1 MNERQWKIDCYIE
14 SLNKNCWVSWRFVY
28 VCVCTFTFFVQLTSH
43 KTKSLVWFRVDSCV
57 NVWKKTL
64 VANNTDFNGI
74 ILAKINYSLLFVCLE
89 CLVCT
94 PLNLI
99 QPWSKLLMSLF
110 LSFFCSFCSYE
121 PNCVG
126 NSLCQQQAHRLLL
139 LLTNSNLSSIF
150 YRFPSIQ
157 FQFLWDVCVCLC
169 VYLCKLILI
178 P

>member
-1 MNERQWKIDCYIE
+1 M
-14 SLNKNCWVSWRFVY
+14 
-28 VCVCTFTFFVQLTSH
+28 
-43 KTKSLVWFRVDSCV
+43 

-74 ILAKINYSLLFVCLE
+74 ILAKINSSLLFVCLE

-110 LSFFCSFCSYE
+110 LSFFYSFCSYE

-157 FQFLWDVCVCLC
+157 FQFLWDVCVCVCVCICANWFWYPNLNVLC
-169 VYLCKLILI
+169 CLLWLFWLNSTRAQKIHERNR
-178 P
+178 